1 MIIIKLKT
9 KKKMPC
15 YISFH
20 LQNSYDSYVNIFF
33 LMYAHNVNGISFY
46 ELSFHIIIILLIII
60 ITIIM
65 ITIIT
70 IIIIIIMLT
79 PEVRSYNRKWST
91 FAKLMKN
98 HKHLMVLLPL

>member
-70 IIIIIIMLT
+70 IIIIMIIIIMIKNVGT
-79 PEVRSYNRKWST
+79 PCSINGII
-91 FAKLMKN
+91 F
-98 HKHLMVLLPL
+98 LLECQELI